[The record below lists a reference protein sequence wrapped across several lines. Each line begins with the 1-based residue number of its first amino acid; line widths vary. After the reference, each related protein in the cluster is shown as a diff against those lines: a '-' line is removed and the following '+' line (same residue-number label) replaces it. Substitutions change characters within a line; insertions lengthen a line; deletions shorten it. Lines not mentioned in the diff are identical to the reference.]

1 MQDDIFS
8 ALTQEVREE
17 VVREYLYKR
26 RLVEEQF
33 RYANKLAENVGD
45 MQEKLYM
52 CTARMY
58 DLLKEPEFID
68 QFVNMSGLED
78 KFFAK
83 CFEKRPEYRKSLNL
97 IKVHGFTT
105 HAKFKKLFLESYRRL
120 YLCSYEYKKAWE
132 DLQEECRAVNHNAK
146 KFEKNHDL
154 LTIMSFLKN
163 MDIEGLEKKYF
174 LGDNFTPGEITSL
187 ETTLHF
193 KPVRMEQF
201 KLIFPTVLPEP
212 QILQKQLSKLAD
224 SIYTNYRARI
234 KNLIK

>member
-26 RLVEEQF
+26 RLLEEQF
-33 RYANKLAENVGD
+33 RYVNKLAENVRQL
-45 MQEKLYM
+45 QEKSYM
-52 CTARMY
+52 CAARMY

-68 QFVNMSGLED
+68 QFVSMSGLKD
-78 KFFAK
+78 TFFAK
-83 CFEKRPEYRKSLNL
+83 CPEYRKSLSL

-120 YLCSYEYKKAWE
+120 YICSDEYKRAYE

-154 LTIMSFLKN
+154 LTIMRFLKS
-163 MDIEGLEKKYF
+163 MDINGLEKKYF
-174 LGDNFTPGEITSL
+174 LGDNFTPGEIISL

-193 KPVRMEQF
+193 KPFRMEQF
-201 KLIFPTVLPEP
+201 KLIFPTVLPKP
-212 QILQKQLSKLAD
+212 SILQKQLSKLAD
-224 SIYTNYRARI
+224 SIYTKYGAGMKHFI
-234 KNLIK
+234 K